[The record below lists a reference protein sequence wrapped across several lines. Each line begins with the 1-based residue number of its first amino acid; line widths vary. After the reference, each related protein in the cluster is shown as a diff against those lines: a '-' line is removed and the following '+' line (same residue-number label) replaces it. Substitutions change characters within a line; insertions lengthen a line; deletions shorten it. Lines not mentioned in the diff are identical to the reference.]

1 MNSVERVNQ
10 ISHMHDNKYLS
21 DIKARAEVD
30 EKVYGISLLEQWLID
45 GNLSID
51 ESVINAISFLGA
63 GTNTVSIIQELKSF
77 KSSLFLYRLQTLHQ
91 LLKFKRRH
99 TRH

>member
-1 MNSVERVNQ
+1 
-10 ISHMHDNKYLS
+10 MHANKYLS

-51 ESVINAISFLGA
+51 KAVIDAISFLGA
-63 GTNTVSIIQELKSF
+63 GMDTVL
-77 KSSLFLYRLQTLHQ
+77 
-91 LLKFKRRH
+91 
-99 TRH
+99 

>member
-45 GNLSID
+45 GNLSIAMMNLL
-51 ESVINAISFLGA
+51 SMLSAFLE
-63 GTNTVSIIQELKSF
+63 QE
-77 KSSLFLYRLQTLHQ
+77 
-91 LLKFKRRH
+91 
-99 TRH
+99 